1 MSEIEKQAQDTQNP
15 IHQEVSLLLPWY
27 VNNTLHGKELALVQT
42 HLKSCLTC
50 NIELTDLY
58 KLSSIISD
66 TSPFAPSIASS
77 YSKLRKRFSD
87 TDETLITS
95 RGKPHVYPGIFQFLK
110 KLHLKP
116 LLSGQKMLA
125 LASVC
130 LLAVLLIKPLYF
142 SGTQYPNNQFQ
153 TLSSSNSFIAKA
165 DQIRI
170 VFSEDIKQAQID
182 KILTS
187 VLGQIIN
194 EPNEQGVFT
203 IRFDDEKITDDDI
216 ERRVSLLRKNPSI
229 IFVESGIRQPSAN
242 SE

>member
-1 MSEIEKQAQDTQNP
+1 
-15 IHQEVSLLLPWY
+15 LLPWY
-27 VNNTLHGKELALVQT
+27 VNDTLHDKELALVQT

-50 NIELTDLY
+50 NIELTDLH

-77 YSKLRKRFSD
+77 YSKLRKRLSN

-116 LLSGQKMLA
+116 LLSGQRTLA
-125 LASVC
+125 LTTVC
-130 LLAVLLIKPLYF
+130 LLAVLLIKPLNF
-142 SGTQYPNNQFQ
+142 SSTQYPINNFY

-165 DQIRI
+165 DEIRV
-170 VFSEDIKQAQID
+170 VFSENIKQAQID

-187 VLGQIIN
+187 VQGQIIN

-203 IRFDDEKITDDDI
+203 IRFDETITDDDI
-216 ERRVSLLRKNPSI
+216 DRRVSLLRKIPSI
-229 IFVESGIRQPSAN
+229 IFVEPGIRSQASAN
-242 SE
+242 SK